1 MIFKAVNSR
10 NGFIKRI
17 WECCKKLFSVGSI
30 ERRDAYSVLSL
41 CLSSGSWTDGTESF
55 VSEKDAV
62 QFDLRS
68 EQEFWD
74 EIKIGLVWQKY
85 RYSYRF
91 SNFHNRVIHEYK
103 TFLFRLLMRA

>member
-1 MIFKAVNSR
+1 M
-10 NGFIKRI
+10 

-41 CLSSGSWTDGTESF
+41 CLSSGSWTDETESF
-55 VSEKDAV
+55 VSGKEAV
-62 QFDLRS
+62 EFDLRS

-85 RYSYRF
+85 RSI
-91 SNFHNRVIHEYK
+91 VL
-103 TFLFRLLMRA
+103 FLPILQFPQ